1 MNIGR
6 RIKEIYDVDF
16 SRLIEELKMMN
27 KQERMMIYEVHSKRL
42 FPKSKKTIT
51 LEEQLNDNHK
61 VDREKFRMCFRVVC
75 GEFFSTDHFGEY
87 CKRRFMK
94 KTGLNTQTFPQKVI
108 LALSLMGYI
117 REQGLKCNYS
127 TGNHGYIYQVDYMKF
142 CKMEQ
147 DLFAESVVE
156 DEAADY
162 DVPIRE
168 EYSDLEQEWLVEK
181 QLKTIRSISVDK
193 GVFRSLM
200 KIKDEYLSNPDTK
213 TWHEKELHH
222 INNMERLYY
231 KKKSNLHITIDG
243 PEGRLYSVM
252 TNLNSDW
259 RTNGSIHINGERFC
273 EVDMSSLHPTLFGL
287 HIREKYP
294 DIQSLWMEHCLAGDF
309 YEWVIDVTELEQY
322 SVEQMVMELGRII
335 PIGWKKKHE
344 NKSLKDKANK
354 TERIIKDIENEES
367 EDKHRIFRPVVKC
380 WIMGLLFSK
389 FKLSSTEKDGA
400 SIYKHFCHNLCMYL
414 KENEPCIYQ
423 ELDRYRSNPIPK
435 RRDPNKMV
443 SELPLI
449 MQQEEV
455 RFIKRCLRHLD
466 KEVQYLYTIHDCVGC
481 LESDAALVKQI
492 MEQTSLEMYGFR
504 LNLKIEGGDDVRK
517 LRLAS

>member
-1 MNIGR
+1 MEINR

-16 SRLIEELKMMN
+16 SRLIDELKMMSR
-27 KQERMMIYEVHSKRL
+27 QERMMLYEVHSKRL

-75 GEFFSTDHFGEY
+75 REFFSTDHFGEY

-117 REQGLKCNYS
+117 KEQGLKCNYS

-142 CKMEQ
+142 SKMEQ
-147 DLFAESVVE
+147 DLFAEPVIE
-156 DEAADY
+156 DEAAEY
-162 DVPIRE
+162 DVPIRVE
-168 EYSDLEQEWLVEK
+168 FSDLEREWLVEK
-181 QLKTIRSISVDK
+181 QLNTIRAISVDR
-193 GVFRSLM
+193 GVFKSLM
-200 KIKDEYLSNPDTK
+200 QIKDEYLSNPDTK

-222 INNMERLYY
+222 INSMERLYY
-231 KKKSNLHITIDG
+231 KRKSNLHITIDG
-243 PEGRLYSVM
+243 AEGRLYSVM
-252 TNLNSDW
+252 TNLNSEW
-259 RTNGSIHINGERFC
+259 RRNGAIHIRGERFC

-294 DIQSLWMEHCLAGDF
+294 NLQSQWVEHCLAGDF
-309 YEWVIDVTELEQY
+309 YEWVIDITELEEY
-322 SVEQMVMELGRII
+322 SVEQVVRELERIV

-354 TERIIKDIENEES
+354 MEKIVKDILDEKS
-367 EDKHRIFRPVVKC
+367 EDKHKKFRPVVKC

-389 FKLSSTEKDGA
+389 FRLSSTEKDGDT
-400 SIYKHFCHNLCMYL
+400 IYKHFCHNLCMYL

-423 ELDRYRSNPIPK
+423 ELDWYRSNPIPK
-435 RRDPNKMV
+435 RKEPEKMV
-443 SELPLI
+443 SELPQI

-455 RFIKRCLRHLD
+455 RFIKRCLQHLD
-466 KEVQYLYTIHDCVGC
+466 REVQYLYTIHDCVGC
-481 LESDAALVKQI
+481 LESDAERVKQI

-504 LNLKIEGGDDVRK
+504 LNLKIEVGDDVRG